1 MRFEAGFVKQL
12 GGLARLELSD
22 TSAERLA
29 GELSRILAYVEE
41 LSDIDADA
49 GDATGATPRR
59 EDTPLRTD
67 FEPILRESAG
77 RNRHF
82 VEVPSVKEES

>member
-1 MRFEAGFVKQL
+1 MRFQADFVKQL

-22 TSAERLA
+22 ASAEKLA

-59 EDTPLRTD
+59 EDLPQPTD
-67 FEPILRESAG
+67 FEPVLRESAG
-77 RNRHF
+77 RIGHF

>member
-67 FEPILRESAG
+67 FEPILRESSG
-77 RNRHF
+77 RNGHF

>member
-1 MRFEAGFVKQL
+1 MRFEAAFVKQL
-12 GGLARLELSD
+12 GGLARLELTD
-22 TSAERLA
+22 ASAERLA

-59 EDTPLRTD
+59 EDVPQRTD
-67 FEPILRESAG
+67 FEPVLRESAG
-77 RNRHF
+77 RSGHF